1 MKIIPSITQQY
12 NNLILQ
18 NILDNIVQKD
28 LNYFCVNY
36 IYIKKITLC
45 ILYLHKNYCVSRV

>member
-18 NILDNIVQKD
+18 NILNNIVQKD